1 MIYLTGHKLLEDSDL
16 QFQRN
21 LVLGTSQANIINC
34 VDKPSNSNLFYDLSP
49 ELKSS
54 GKDQVFTVSVKITAD
69 SDGGMFYFAMT
80 NPWQA
85 NQYHAIEKG
94 THVYTW
100 NNVKWTLNPD
110 SQQLCSIDNHA
121 GQVKIE
127 EITINED
134 TTAPKWSPAPEDYAM
149 KTDVNS
155 LQTQI
160 DALKKQIGGT
170 K

>member
-1 MIYLTGHKLLEDSDL
+1 MADIYTLGEKLLTETDL
-16 QFQRN
+16 PFKRN

-34 VDKPSNSNLFYDLSP
+34 VDKPSNSNLIYDLSP

-69 SDGGMFYFAMT
+69 SDGGMFYFGMT
-80 NPWQA
+80 SPWQA
-85 NQYHAIEKG
+85 YQSHTIEKG

-100 NNVKWTLNPD
+100 NNAKWTLNTD
-110 SQQLCSIDNHA
+110 CQQECTIDNHA

-127 EITINED
+127 EITINEG

-155 LQTQI
+155 LQIQI
-160 DALKKQIGGT
+160 DALKSKLGG
-170 K
+170 

>member
-1 MIYLTGHKLLEDSDL
+1 MIGFVNGEKLLTEADL
-16 QFQRN
+16 PFKRN
-21 LVLGTSQANIINC
+21 LVLGTSQANILNC
-34 VDKPSNSNLFYDLSP
+34 VDKPGNSNLYYDLSP

-54 GKDQVFTVSVKITAD
+54 GKDQVFTISVKITAD
-69 SDGGMFYFAMT
+69 SDGGTFYFGMT
-80 NPWQA
+80 NPWQTHE
-85 NQYHAIEKG
+85 YHAIEKG

-100 NNVKWTLNPD
+100 NNVKWTLSSD
-110 SQQLCSIDNHA
+110 SQQECSIDNHV

-127 EITINED
+127 EITINEG

-160 DALKKQIGGT
+160 DALKSKLGG
-170 K
+170 